1 MNAFRQYFR
10 NIVEAVS
17 TIITGMAV
25 SLRHVGRKEVTVQY
39 PEQREQLPPRS
50 RMSLFMNADECIAC
64 NQCARACPVNC
75 IYIESEKREK
85 GEEVPVTIV
94 EEKKK
99 ALRLTKFQIDMSLCC
114 YCALCVE
121 PCPTYCLYM
130 TPEFEF
136 SVTNTEATE
145 MMVLGEGE
153 DWSDADRRRNRAR
166 FQTQLPKFGRQ
177 GLIFDFIEI
186 TKDLHRRGEHV
197 PINPLYPDEYRK
209 ILDGPVP
216 DPDADDPYV
225 NRRET
230 AGSEVTH
237 KNTETE

>member
-1 MNAFRQYFR
+1 MNALRQYFR
-10 NIVEAVS
+10 NIAAAVS

-25 SLRHVGRKEVTVQY
+25 SMRHVGRKEVTVQY
-39 PEQREQLPPRS
+39 PEQRHTLPPRS

-64 NQCARACPVNC
+64 NQCARACPVDC

-99 ALRLTKFQIDMSLCC
+99 ALKLTKFQIDMSLCC

-121 PCPTYCLYM
+121 PCPTHCLYM

-136 SVTNTEATE
+136 SVVNYKPDELVVIAD
-145 MMVLGEGE
+145 GEQ
-153 DWSDADRRRNRAR
+153 WDAADKRRTRAHV
-166 FQTQLPKFGRQ
+166 QTQCPEYGRQ

-186 TKDLHRRGEHV
+186 TKDIHRRGKHV
-197 PINPLYPDEYRK
+197 PSNPLYPDEYRK
-209 ILDGPVP
+209 ILEGPVP
-216 DPDADDPYV
+216 DPDAADPYV
-225 NRRET
+225 NRAT
-230 AGSEVTH
+230 
-237 KNTETE
+237 KTEQSTDDAKGDA